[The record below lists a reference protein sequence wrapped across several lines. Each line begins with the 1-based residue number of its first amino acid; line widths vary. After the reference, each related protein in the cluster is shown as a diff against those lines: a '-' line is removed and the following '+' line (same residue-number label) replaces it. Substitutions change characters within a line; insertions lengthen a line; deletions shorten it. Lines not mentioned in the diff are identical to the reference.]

1 MHRVFVAVD
10 SALDIPMSLLEKYN
24 IIQIPV
30 HVSWQGRQYRDK
42 LDLQLEELFE
52 QGRGSN
58 DFPTTSQPSP
68 GEFADAYRKLAG
80 RADTILSW
88 HIASDLSGTW
98 ASASAAAKMVSGDI
112 RVIDTKSVSMGGGL
126 QALAAAKVIE
136 QGGTADQAVEA
147 GLAARDR
154 VRILLVLDTLE
165 YVIRGG
171 RIGRFEAAI
180 GSLLKIKP
188 MLAVENGVIKSAGR
202 TRSRRSSLDQLVN
215 SVVSACSSQDG
226 QGFVAAVGHACAEKE
241 AEDVISRLQSLLPKA
256 EIVAYK
262 VGVAIGAH
270 GGPGVLGVCF
280 YNSID

>member
-1 MHRVFVAVD
+1 MHRVFVTVD

-24 IIQIPV
+24 IVQIPV

-68 GEFADAYRKLAG
+68 GEFADAYRKLADK
-80 RADTILSW
+80 ADTILSW

-112 RVIDTKSVSMGGGL
+112 RVLDTKSVSMGGGL
-126 QALAAAKVIE
+126 QALAAARVIE
-136 QGGTADQAVEA
+136 KGGTADQAVAA
-147 GLAARDR
+147 GLAARDG

-180 GSLLKIKP
+180 GSLLRIKP
-188 MLAVENGVIKSAGR
+188 MLAVENGVIRSAGR
-202 TRSRRSSLDQLVN
+202 ARSRRSSLDQLVN
-215 SVVSACSSQDG
+215 SVVSACSSQEG

-280 YNSID
+280 YNSVE